1 MLIATKGIVFK
12 TVKFQ
17 ETSLIVKML
26 TSTHGVQ
33 TFMVKGVRSVK
44 ANGKAAM
51 FQSGMMLD
59 MIMYYQENKSFKTL
73 KEYKAAHV
81 YETALYDIK
90 KSSVLIFL
98 IEMLEQC
105 VQEENEEEQLFEF
118 ISQSLINFDQNA
130 FNPDFHIHFL
140 MELMKHQGIFPQGTY
155 SDTLNI
161 FDVKEGEFIS
171 ETTHQPFVLN
181 QADSYLFGQ
190 LIANENIELN
200 RTQRKKALDLI
211 LKYYTYHSESYR
223 GVKSLSVLEMVLG

>member
-73 KEYKAAHV
+73 KEYRAAHV

-118 ISQSLINFDQNA
+118 ISQSLISFDQNA

-140 MELMKHQGIFPQGTY
+140 MELMKHQGIYPHGEY
-155 SDTLNI
+155 SENKTIFNI
-161 FDVKEGEFIS
+161 KDGEFIHD
-171 ETTHQPFVLN
+171 TAHHPFVLN

-190 LIANENIELN
+190 LLADENIELN
-200 RTQRKKALDLI
+200 RMERKQALSLI
-211 LKYYTYHSESYR
+211 LKYYNYHSETYR
-223 GVKSLSVLEMVLG
+223 GVKSLSVLEMVLE